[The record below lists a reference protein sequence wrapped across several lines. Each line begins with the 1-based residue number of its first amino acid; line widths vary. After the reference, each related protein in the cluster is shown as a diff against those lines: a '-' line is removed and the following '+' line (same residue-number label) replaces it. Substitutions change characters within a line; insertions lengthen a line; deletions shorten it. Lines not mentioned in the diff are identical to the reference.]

1 MTNQVFIPELLV
13 AGIKEK
19 LGNEIKLFNIVDV
32 QDIEG
37 QDGDTATFLSTE
49 YIGDAEAVSAGTAIP
64 NADFKDGV
72 VKAPITKYAK
82 GIKFTEEELKFG
94 AGRVGERAEN
104 QIAKAVAAGLENA
117 LYAELAKIKAP
128 MTVTAPHVDKDA
140 VSMALVKFGDDLDS
154 EKYLLVSPED
164 AEALRND
171 TSLSN
176 VQSELVTSAG
186 MIYNAHVVVS
196 ARVKQGE
203 AYLINADALSLGLSQ
218 DVTVK
223 EQADIETDTVI
234 LNGRVY
240 GAVALTD
247 EQGAVKIKVVPE
259 TKETK

>member
-19 LGNEIKLFNIVDV
+19 LGNEIKLFNIVNV
-32 QDIEG
+32 ENIEG

-49 YIGDAEAVSAGTAIP
+49 YIGDAEAVVAGTAIP
-64 NADFKDGV
+64 NADFVDGV
-72 VKAPITKYAK
+72 IKAPIKKFAK
-82 GIKFTEEELKFG
+82 GVKFTDEELKFG
-94 AGRVGERAEN
+94 AGKVADRAEN
-104 QIAKAVAAGLENA
+104 QITKAVASGLENE
-117 LYAELAKIKAP
+117 LYAELAKIKAA
-128 MTVTAPHVDKDA
+128 MTVTVEALDKKA
-140 VSMALVKFGDDLDS
+140 VSSALVKFGDDLDT

-164 AEALRND
+164 ADALRND
-171 TSLSN
+171 TALSN

-186 MIYNAHVVVS
+186 MIHNAHVVVS

-203 AYLINADALSLGLSQ
+203 AYLINADALTLGLSQ

-234 LNGRVY
+234 LNGRIY

-247 EQGAVKIKVVPE
+247 EQGAVKIKVGT
-259 TKETK
+259 TKP